1 MTLDKNLL
9 FNLVLAFLIYL
20 TVPCFSAL
28 GETRIDVYIS
38 MFILEYFICLALF
51 RPRRRVRD
59 VLAYVLFIV
68 FSVIVAIKVIE
79 ILFG

>member
-20 TVPCFSAL
+20 TVSCFSAL
-28 GETRIDVYIS
+28 GETRIDVYVS
-38 MFILEYFICLALF
+38 MFVLEYFVCLALF